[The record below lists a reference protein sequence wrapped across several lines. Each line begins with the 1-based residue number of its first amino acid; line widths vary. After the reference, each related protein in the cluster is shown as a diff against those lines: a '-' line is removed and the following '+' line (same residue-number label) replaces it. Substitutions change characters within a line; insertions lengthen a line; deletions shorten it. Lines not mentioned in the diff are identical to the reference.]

1 MQEVVLRETKHPNP
15 SSEQIYDSLF
25 GIDELKCDLLETIL
39 MILDPSRVDS
49 WRRKHHPKPSPL
61 LAQMIESERLII
73 LSGDVGCGKT
83 ALAGCIGT
91 PVAKRLDAQVFALET
106 PSNIRGHGL
115 VGELSARITAAF
127 EQARG
132 KARSRKTIL
141 IIDEGDD
148 LATSRA
154 QMQAHHEDRAG
165 VNVLVKQIDQVAW
178 EKPELAVILITNRP
192 GVLDSAVLRRASLH
206 LQFHRP
212 DREARKHLFAHLIGP
227 THASAGE
234 VDRLV
239 AASERDGLAFT
250 YSDITRRALRR
261 AVQRAIA
268 CDEPVSASLLLEAL
282 QAMKPTPQQD

>member
-1 MQEVVLRETKHPNP
+1 MQEVVLRETKHPDP
-15 SSEQIYDSLF
+15 SAEQLYDSLF
-25 GIDELKCDLLETIL
+25 GIDELKRDLLETIT
-39 MILDPSRVDS
+39 MILAPSRIGR
-49 WRRKHHPKPSPL
+49 WQKKHHPKLSPL
-61 LAQMIESERLII
+61 LAQAIESERFII

-91 PVAKRLDAQVFALET
+91 PVAKRLDAQILSLET

-127 EQARG
+127 EQARA

-165 VNVLVKQIDQVAW
+165 VNVLVKQIDQVTW
-178 EKPELAVILITNRP
+178 EKLELAIVLITNRP
-192 GVLDSAVLRRASLH
+192 GVLDSAVLRRAALH

-212 DREARKHLFAHLIGP
+212 DREARKHLFESLIGAAG
-227 THASAGE
+227 TSAGE
-234 VDRLV
+234 VDCLV
-239 AASERDGLAFT
+239 AASERNGLAFT
-250 YSDITRRALRR
+250 YSDITRRALQR

-268 CDEPVSASLLLEAL
+268 CDKPVSASLLREAL
-282 QAMKPTPQQD
+282 QAIEPTPQQD

>member
-1 MQEVVLRETKHPNP
+1 MQEIILRETKHPDP
-15 SSEQIYDSLF
+15 SAQQVYDSLF
-25 GIDELKCDLLETIL
+25 GIDEIKRDLLETVT
-39 MILDPSRVDS
+39 MILDPSRVAS
-49 WRRKHHPKPSPL
+49 WQRKHHPSPPPL
-61 LAQMIESERLII
+61 LARAIESERLVI

-91 PVAKRLDAQVFALET
+91 PIAKRLGTLILSLET

-115 VGELSARITAAF
+115 VGGLSARITAAF
-127 EQARG
+127 EQAS
-132 KARSRKTIL
+132 ARAQSRKTIL

-165 VNVLVKQIDQVAW
+165 VNVLVKQIDQVTR
-178 EKPELAVILITNRP
+178 EQLELAVILITNRP
-192 GVLDSAVLRRASLH
+192 GVLDTAVLRRAAVR

-212 DREARKHLFAHLIGP
+212 DQEARKHLFAHLMGT
-227 THASAGE
+227 THASPRE
-234 VDRLV
+234 IDRLV

-250 YSDITRRALRR
+250 YSDITRRTLQR

-268 CDEPVSASLLLEAL
+268 CDEPVSTSLLLEAL
-282 QAMKPTPQQD
+282 QAIEPTPQQD